1 MPQYYFETLPLHPQ
15 PKRLESLTSYLA
27 RIANENGI
35 KSISDLSEI
44 FEVKIDKRIFD
55 APLLSFGKI
64 ALHTKCE
71 DSQILATTFFHLVKK
86 FHKSTHPR
94 QIADFLQNSLSQHLR
109 YCPKC
114 LVEAPY
120 YRLVWRFSVLPG
132 CTVHGCRFLNQ
143 CGLCKK
149 PLPLFNLY
157 CEIGRCP
164 LCGGDLLSCSVEV
177 LSENEMRNANRVTDI
192 EYLLSSSF
200 SSEDDDFTKKVGY
213 RFAILRRE
221 RKLSTQQIADYLS
234 ISIQEARNIEQGG
247 IHQFTSL
254 SGYLRYANY
263 LGISLQSICE
273 DRDNTKVKLEAY
285 CPEVSILASLTEQ
298 LVLQPYEDVMVEHVQ
313 EVILALQSLE
323 KPITITN
330 IKKFMN
336 VTPKRL
342 KQHRVTNALWEKLL
356 SDARN
361 ETAKQRQHTESR
373 YVEEV
378 QRILNMSSDYGET
391 LTIDTVGAI
400 IGVSGTTLR
409 QYSRVVELFNQNSS
423 KEKRHRQRESLF
435 LEQIRT
441 SKQKD
446 VPQAHVIFDQVHM
459 AIQDTIASGDK
470 VYLSSI
476 SKIVGVPVYQLRS
489 YPQVNALLN
498 HFSPRRKRR

>member
-1 MPQYYFETLPLHPQ
+1 MTQYYFETLSLHPR
-15 PKRLESLTSYLA
+15 PKRLESFTSYLA

-35 KSISDLSEI
+35 KSISDLSEVL
-44 FEVKIDKRIFD
+44 EAKINTRIFD
-55 APLLSFGKI
+55 TPPLSFGKI
-64 ALHTKCE
+64 ALYTYCE
-71 DSQILATTFFHLVKK
+71 DSQIFATTFFHLVKK
-86 FHKSTHPR
+86 FHKSMHPR

-114 LVEAPY
+114 LAEVPY
-120 YRLVWRFSVLPG
+120 YRLTWRFSVLPG
-132 CTVHGCRFLNQ
+132 CNVHGCRFLNQ

-149 PLPLFNLY
+149 PLPLFSPS

-192 EYLLSSSF
+192 EYLLSPS
-200 SSEDDDFTKKVGY
+200 SSEEDENFTKKVGY
-213 RFAILRRE
+213 RFATLRRE

-234 ISIQEARNIEQGG
+234 ISIQEVRNIEQGG

-263 LGISLQSICE
+263 LGISLQCICE
-273 DRDNTKVKLEAY
+273 DCDNMKVKFEVY
-285 CPEVSILASLTEQ
+285 CPEVAILASLTEQ

-313 EVILALQSLE
+313 EVILALQNLE
-323 KPITITN
+323 KPITRTDI
-330 IKKFMN
+330 IKFMGL
-336 VTPKRL
+336 TPKRL
-342 KQHRVTNALWEKLL
+342 KQHRIVNALWEKLS

-361 ETAKQRQHTESR
+361 KIAKQRQHTESR

-378 QRILNMSSDYGET
+378 RRILNMSSDYGET

-400 IGVSGTTLR
+400 IGVSGTNLR

-423 KEKRHRQRESLF
+423 WEKRHRKRESLF
-435 LEQIRT
+435 LEQIRVGI
-441 SKQKD
+441 QKD
-446 VPQAHVIFDQVHM
+446 VPQANVIFDQVHM
-459 AIQDTIASGDK
+459 AIQDTIASGGK